1 MIKIYKKY
9 EELINYLIIGILT
22 TVVSLAT
29 YYLLTLT
36 ILDANNKVYLQI
48 ANIISWLASV
58 TFAYFTNR
66 KFVFKVKNKSNIKE
80 CLNFYISRIS
90 TLLIDMI
97 IMYIYVSRLKF
108 DNKIVKLIAQVAI
121 IILNY
126 ILSKFIVFKSSK
138 EVENNGC
145 TN

>member
-22 TVVSLAT
+22 TIVSLAT

-36 ILDANNKVYLQI
+36 VLDANNKVYLQI

-97 IMYIYVSRLKF
+97 IMYIFVSRLKF

-138 EVENNGC
+138 EVENNGY
-145 TN
+145 NN

>member
-22 TVVSLAT
+22 TIESLAT

-66 KFVFKVKNKSNIKE
+66 KYVFKVKNKSNIKE

-97 IMYIYVSRLKF
+97 IMYIFVSILKF
-108 DNKIVKLIAQVAI
+108 DNKIVKLVAQVVI

-138 EVENNGC
+138 EVEK
-145 TN
+145 

>member
-22 TVVSLAT
+22 TIVSLVT

-90 TLLIDMI
+90 TLIIDMI
-97 IMYIYVSRLKF
+97 IMYIFVSILKF
-108 DNKIVKLIAQVAI
+108 DNKIVKLIAQVVI

-138 EVENNGC
+138 EVEK
-145 TN
+145 

>member
-22 TVVSLAT
+22 TIVSLAT

-36 ILDANNKVYLQI
+36 VLDANNKVYLQI

-66 KFVFKVKNKSNIKE
+66 KYVFKVKNKSNIKE

-97 IMYIYVSRLKF
+97 IMYIFVSILKF
-108 DNKIVKLIAQVAI
+108 DNKIVKLVAQVVI

-138 EVENNGC
+138 EVEK
-145 TN
+145 

>member
-36 ILDANNKVYLQI
+36 ILNASNAIYLQI
-48 ANIISWLASV
+48 SNIIAWLASV

-66 KFVFKVKNKSNIKE
+66 KFVFKVQNKSNIRE
-80 CLNFYISRIS
+80 GINFYLSRIS

-97 IMYIYVSRLKF
+97 IMYIFVSLLKF
-108 DNKIVKLIAQVAI
+108 DNRIMKLITQIVI

-126 ILSKFIVFKSSK
+126 ILSKFIVFKNK
-138 EVENNGC
+138 
-145 TN
+145 

>member
-22 TVVSLAT
+22 TIVSLAT

-66 KFVFKVKNKSNIKE
+66 KYVFKVKNKSNIKE

-97 IMYIYVSRLKF
+97 IMYIFVSILKF
-108 DNKIVKLIAQVAI
+108 DNKIVKLVAQVVI

-138 EVENNGC
+138 EVEK
-145 TN
+145 

>member
-9 EELINYLIIGILT
+9 EELINYLIIGVLT

-36 ILDANNKVYLQI
+36 VLNASNAIYLQI
-48 ANIISWLASV
+48 ANIIAWLVSV

-66 KFVFKVKNKSNIKE
+66 RFVFKVQNKSNIHE
-80 CLNFYISRIS
+80 GINFYLSRIS
-90 TLLIDMI
+90 TLLIDML
-97 IMYIYVSRLKF
+97 IMYIFVSLLKF
-108 DNKIVKLIAQVAI
+108 DNRIMKLITQIVI

-126 ILSKFIVFKSSK
+126 VLSKFIVFKNK
-138 EVENNGC
+138 
-145 TN
+145 

>member
-22 TVVSLAT
+22 TIVSLVT

-97 IMYIYVSRLKF
+97 IMYIFVSILKF
-108 DNKIVKLIAQVAI
+108 DNKIVKLIAQVVI

-138 EVENNGC
+138 EVEK
-145 TN
+145 

>member
-22 TVVSLAT
+22 TAVSLAT

-66 KFVFKVKNKSNIKE
+66 KYVFKVKNKSNIKE

-97 IMYIYVSRLKF
+97 IMYIFVSILKF
-108 DNKIVKLIAQVAI
+108 DNKIVKLVAQIVI

-138 EVENNGC
+138 EVEK
-145 TN
+145 

>member
-22 TVVSLAT
+22 TIVSLVT

-66 KFVFKVKNKSNIKE
+66 KYVFKVKNKSNIKE

-97 IMYIYVSRLKF
+97 IMYIFVSRLKF
-108 DNKIVKLIAQVAI
+108 DNKIVKLVAQVVI

-138 EVENNGC
+138 EVEK
-145 TN
+145 

>member
-66 KFVFKVKNKSNIKE
+66 KFVFKVRNKSNIKE

-97 IMYIYVSRLKF
+97 IMYIFVSILKF
-108 DNKIVKLIAQVAI
+108 DNKIVKLIAQVVI

-138 EVENNGC
+138 EVEK
-145 TN
+145 

>member
-97 IMYIYVSRLKF
+97 IMYIFVSILKF
-108 DNKIVKLIAQVAI
+108 DNKIVKLIAQVVI

-138 EVENNGC
+138 EVEK
-145 TN
+145 

>member
-1 MIKIYKKY
+1 MTKIYKKY

-36 ILDANNKVYLQI
+36 ILDAENKVYLQI

-66 KFVFKVKNKSNIKE
+66 KYVFKVKNKSNIKE
-80 CLNFYISRIS
+80 CLNFYISIIS

-97 IMYIYVSRLKF
+97 IMYIFVSILKF
-108 DNKIVKLIAQVAI
+108 DNKIVKLIAQVVI

-138 EVENNGC
+138 EVEK
-145 TN
+145 

>member
-97 IMYIYVSRLKF
+97 IMYIFVSRLKF
-108 DNKIVKLIAQVAI
+108 DNKIVKLIAQVVI

-138 EVENNGC
+138 EVEK
-145 TN
+145 

>member
-22 TVVSLAT
+22 TAISLAT

-97 IMYIYVSRLKF
+97 IMYIFVSRLKF
-108 DNKIVKLIAQVAI
+108 DNKIVKLIAQVAV

-138 EVENNGC
+138 EVENNGY
-145 TN
+145 NN

>member
-22 TVVSLAT
+22 TIVSLAT

-90 TLLIDMI
+90 TLIIDMI
-97 IMYIYVSRLKF
+97 IMYIFVSILKF
-108 DNKIVKLIAQVAI
+108 DNKIVKLIAQVVI

-138 EVENNGC
+138 EVEK
-145 TN
+145 

>member
-22 TVVSLAT
+22 TIVSLAT

-48 ANIISWLASV
+48 ANIISWIACV

-66 KFVFKVKNKSNIKE
+66 KYVFKVKNKSNIKE
-80 CLNFYISRIS
+80 VINFYLSRIS
-90 TLLIDMI
+90 TLVIDMI
-97 IMYIYVSRLKF
+97 IMYIFVSILKF
-108 DNKIVKLIAQVAI
+108 DNRIVKLIAQVVI

-138 EVENNGC
+138 EVEK
-145 TN
+145 

>member
-22 TVVSLAT
+22 TIVSLAT

-48 ANIISWLASV
+48 ANIISWIACV

-66 KFVFKVKNKSNIKE
+66 KYVFKVKNKSNIKE
-80 CLNFYISRIS
+80 VINFYLSRIS
-90 TLLIDMI
+90 TLVIDMI
-97 IMYIYVSRLKF
+97 IMYIFVSILKF
-108 DNKIVKLIAQVAI
+108 DNRIVKLIAQVVI

-138 EVENNGC
+138 EVEE
-145 TN
+145 

>member
-22 TVVSLAT
+22 TIVSLVT

-97 IMYIYVSRLKF
+97 IMYIFVSRLKF
-108 DNKIVKLIAQVAI
+108 DNKIVKLIAQVVI

-138 EVENNGC
+138 EVEK
-145 TN
+145 

>member
-22 TVVSLAT
+22 TIVSLAT

-36 ILDANNKVYLQI
+36 ILDTNNKVYLQI

-66 KFVFKVKNKSNIKE
+66 KYVFKVKNKSNIKE

-97 IMYIYVSRLKF
+97 IMYIFVSILKF
-108 DNKIVKLIAQVAI
+108 DNKIVKLIAQVVI

-138 EVENNGC
+138 EVEK
-145 TN
+145 

>member
-1 MIKIYKKY
+1 MIKTYKKY

-36 ILDANNKVYLQI
+36 VLDASNAIYLQI
-48 ANIISWLASV
+48 ANIIAWLVSV

-66 KFVFKVKNKSNIKE
+66 RFVFKVQNKSNIRE
-80 CLNFYISRIS
+80 GINFYLSRIS

-97 IMYIYVSRLKF
+97 IMYIFVSLLKF
-108 DNKIVKLIAQVAI
+108 DNRIMKLITQIVI

-126 ILSKFIVFKSSK
+126 ILSKFIVFKNK
-138 EVENNGC
+138 
-145 TN
+145 

>member
-22 TVVSLAT
+22 TIVSLAT

-48 ANIISWLASV
+48 ANIISWIACV

-66 KFVFKVKNKSNIKE
+66 KYVFKVKNKSNIKE
-80 CLNFYISRIS
+80 VINFYLSRIS
-90 TLLIDMI
+90 TLVIDMI
-97 IMYIYVSRLKF
+97 IMYIFVSILKY
-108 DNKIVKLIAQVAI
+108 DNRIVKLITQILI

-138 EVENNGC
+138 EVEK
-145 TN
+145 

>member
-22 TVVSLAT
+22 TTVSLAT

-66 KFVFKVKNKSNIKE
+66 KYVFKVKNKSNIKE

-97 IMYIYVSRLKF
+97 IMYIFVSRLKF
-108 DNKIVKLIAQVAI
+108 DNKIVKLVAQIVI

-138 EVENNGC
+138 EVDK
-145 TN
+145 

>member
-66 KFVFKVKNKSNIKE
+66 KYVFKVKNKSNIKE

-97 IMYIYVSRLKF
+97 IMYIFVSRLKF
-108 DNKIVKLIAQVAI
+108 DNKIVKLIAQVVI

-138 EVENNGC
+138 EVEK
-145 TN
+145 

>member
-1 MIKIYKKY
+1 MTKIYKKY

-36 ILDANNKVYLQI
+36 ILDAENKVYLQI

-66 KFVFKVKNKSNIKE
+66 KYVFKVKNKSNIKE

-97 IMYIYVSRLKF
+97 IMYIFVSILKF
-108 DNKIVKLIAQVAI
+108 DNKIVKLIAQVVI

-138 EVENNGC
+138 EVEK
-145 TN
+145 

>member
-97 IMYIYVSRLKF
+97 IMYIFVSRLKF

-138 EVENNGC
+138 EVENNGY
-145 TN
+145 NN

>member
-22 TVVSLAT
+22 TIVSLAT

-36 ILDANNKVYLQI
+36 VLDANNKVYLQI

-97 IMYIYVSRLKF
+97 IMYIFVSILKF
-108 DNKIVKLIAQVAI
+108 DNKIVKLVAQVVI

-138 EVENNGC
+138 EVEK
-145 TN
+145 

>member
-9 EELINYLIIGILT
+9 EELINYLIIGVLT

-36 ILDANNKVYLQI
+36 VLDASNAIYLQI
-48 ANIISWLASV
+48 ANIIAWLVSV

-66 KFVFKVKNKSNIKE
+66 RFVFKVQNKSNIHE
-80 CLNFYISRIS
+80 GINFYLSRIS
-90 TLLIDMI
+90 TLLIDML
-97 IMYIYVSRLKF
+97 IMYIFVSLLKF
-108 DNKIVKLIAQVAI
+108 DNRIMKLITQIVI

-126 ILSKFIVFKSSK
+126 VLSKFIVFKNK
-138 EVENNGC
+138 
-145 TN
+145 

>member
-9 EELINYLIIGILT
+9 EELINYLIIGVLT

-36 ILDANNKVYLQI
+36 VLDASNAIYLQI
-48 ANIISWLASV
+48 ANIIAWLVSV

-66 KFVFKVKNKSNIKE
+66 KFVFKVQNKSNIRE
-80 CLNFYISRIS
+80 GINFYLSRIS
-90 TLLIDMI
+90 TLLIDML
-97 IMYIYVSRLKF
+97 IMYIFVSLLKF
-108 DNKIVKLIAQVAI
+108 DNRIMKLITQIVI

-126 ILSKFIVFKSSK
+126 VLSKFIVFKNK
-138 EVENNGC
+138 
-145 TN
+145 

>member
-22 TVVSLAT
+22 TIVSLAT

-36 ILDANNKVYLQI
+36 VLDANNKVYLQI

-97 IMYIYVSRLKF
+97 IMYIFVSRLKF
-108 DNKIVKLIAQVAI
+108 DNKIVKLIAQVVI

-138 EVENNGC
+138 EVEK
-145 TN
+145 

>member
-22 TVVSLAT
+22 TIVSLVT

-66 KFVFKVKNKSNIKE
+66 KYVFKVRNKSNIKE

-97 IMYIYVSRLKF
+97 IMYIFVSRLKF
-108 DNKIVKLIAQVAI
+108 DNKIVKLIAQVVI

-138 EVENNGC
+138 EVEK
-145 TN
+145 